1 MRIYAEM
8 ELKMKEKITKNRKW
22 VIKAAVVFFTVL
34 LLLTFFSNTIMNY
47 SLPQVATQYI
57 QSGPIASKVRGTGV
71 VAADNPYNVTVNGE
85 RKVRLVAVKEGDTVE
100 EGALLVM
107 FEDGDS
113 SELAAAKKAVEDA
126 KSSYQK
132 YIVTGEISNELVQKV
147 ESGQTGDYS
156 EYQTQLISAKTA
168 VDAAQ
173 QTVDQYTAST
183 KDIQTQLDALQN
195 AAADTSAEQEA
206 LETANAALQAAQYD
220 QTLAENTAASLQEQY
235 DLYSEAGSDTSG
247 IAVQLA
253 QAKGR
258 LLEAQNT
265 VIRCQKAAEDAQT
278 ALTAK
283 QENVQ
288 NRATIASLQTR
299 LNNENAALSDA
310 TDRLTKA
317 QEEHQKIIEKLNTE
331 TELAAM
337 YQSVKE
343 AEEALEQ
350 INTNGSGNKIVA
362 ANSGVVSNIS
372 VSKGQTTTAGE
383 PLMMITNTESGYMA
397 TITVTTEQSR
407 RIKVGD
413 TADIDESWYYSNL
426 SAVVSSIRN
435 NSENP
440 GQSRLVDIKIT
451 GDVAEGTSLNF
462 AIGNKNSSYDMV
474 VPNGAVREDNNGKF
488 ILIIREKSSPLGNR
502 YFAKRVDV
510 EVIASDDVNSAVSGE
525 LEGYEYVIITSTRAI
540 KAGDQVRLTES

>member
-22 VIKAAVVFFTVL
+22 VIKVAVVFFTVL

-85 RKVRLVAVKEGDTVE
+85 RKVKLVAVKEGDTVE

-113 SELAAAKKAVEDA
+113 SELAAAKKALEDA

-132 YIVTGEISNELVQKV
+132 YIVTSEISNELVQKV

-156 EYQTQLISAKTA
+156 EYQTQLASAKTA
-168 VDAAQ
+168 VEAAQ
-173 QTVDQYTAST
+173 QTVDQYTASA
-183 KDIQTQLDALQN
+183 KDLQSQLDALQN
-195 AAADTSAEQEA
+195 TAADTSAEQTA
-206 LETANAALQAAQYD
+206 LENANAALQAAQHD
-220 QTLAENTAASLQEQY
+220 QTLAENTATSLQEQY
-235 DLYSEAGSDTSG
+235 DLYSEAGSDTSN
-247 IAVQLA
+247 IAAQLA

-288 NRATIASLQTR
+288 NRAAIATLQTR
-299 LNNENAALSDA
+299 LSNENAALSDA

-343 AEEALEQ
+343 AQEALEQ

-372 VSKGQTTTAGE
+372 VSKGQTTTVGE
-383 PLMMITNTESGYMA
+383 PLMMITNIESGYMA

-462 AIGNKNSSYDMV
+462 AIGDKNSSYDMV

-510 EVIASDDVNSAVSGE
+510 EVVASDDVNSAVSGE
-525 LEGYEYVIITSTRAI
+525 LEGYEYVITTSTRAI